1 MEPIGFWARL
11 WLAIALPWRVLFD
24 RGFATRVEV
33 ARRTAALPPES
44 AASRGELAA
53 TEPTT
58 THAEP
63 EPDHTAALLLLAIL
77 QREGRL
83 IDFLQEDVAAFSDAD
98 VGAAAR
104 VVHEGCKRGLAD
116 YVEIEPVRSAES
128 EGAAVT
134 LAPGFDAESTR
145 VTGNVVGEPPYS
157 GTLAHHGWRV
167 KKIRLP
173 ELTGG
178 HDPRIVAPAEVEV
191 S

>member
-116 YVEIEPVRSAES
+116 YVEIEPSLASLVHDASRSADVGIR
-128 EGAAVT
+128 EGGDILLEEVDQAP
-134 LAPGFDAESTR
+134 LALQDR
-145 VTGNVVGEPPYS
+145 
-157 GTLAHHGWRV
+157 
-167 KKIRLP
+167 
-173 ELTGG
+173 
-178 HDPRIVAPAEVEV
+178 
-191 S
+191 